1 MCLFHKWS
9 KWEQYEHHYQFSPG
23 IIAPKE
29 LRGRTY
35 SGVDL
40 RQRRACLK
48 CGSMQDELVSEGVWL
63 ANKRLQS
70 DASPQGASK

>member
-29 LRGRTY
+29 IRGRVFTNT
-35 SGVDL
+35 DI
-40 RQRRACLK
+40 RQRRTCVN
-48 CGSMQDELVSEGVWL
+48 CGSMQDELVTEGVGL
-63 ANKRLQS
+63 ANT
-70 DASPQGASK
+70 